1 MGWSTTTPTLPSG
14 SSWAQVDTLWHE
26 NNNLK
31 ITGTIYVA
39 RLDGENFAVKV
50 TETRKFYRTGF
61 TDVYHRC
68 DVAGVTGT
76 AATGTWP
83 ADSGSTVNYYFT
95 GVASAGASI
104 KVVVGRKADSTAD
117 MITKTFTAPDL
128 LGPTI
133 YINVNGTARKA
144 VKILINVNGAAKTV
158 TAAQYKN

>member
-1 MGWSTTTPTLPSG
+1 MAWSTTAPTLPPG
-14 SSWAQVDTLWHE
+14 RSWAQVDTLSYE

-31 ITGTIYVA
+31 ITGTIYVT
-39 RLDGENFAVKV
+39 RLDGTNFAVKV
-50 TETRKFYRTGF
+50 TETRIFYKTGF

-133 YINVNGTARKA
+133 FINVNGTARKA

>member
-1 MGWSTTTPTLPSG
+1 MAWSTTAPTLPSG
-14 SSWAQVDTLWHE
+14 SSWAQVDTLWYE
-26 NNNLK
+26 SNNFK

-39 RLDGENFAVKV
+39 RLDGTNFAVKV
-50 TETRKFYRTGF
+50 TETRTFYKTGF

-133 YINVNGTARKA
+133 YINVSGTARKA
-144 VKILINVNGAAKTV
+144 VKFLLNVNGTARTV
-158 TAAQYKN
+158 TEAQYNH